1 VPNKILEAVGNRA
14 IQIVLG
20 ALQKNFMK
28 SLGNDFEKWAVDEK
42 YRLERQQLQLE
53 FLQED
58 GIDNDDDET
67 ITMDNGMDNGVK
79 VNDTLSAYLN

>member
-1 VPNKILEAVGNRA
+1 
-14 IQIVLG
+14 
-20 ALQKNFMK
+20 MK